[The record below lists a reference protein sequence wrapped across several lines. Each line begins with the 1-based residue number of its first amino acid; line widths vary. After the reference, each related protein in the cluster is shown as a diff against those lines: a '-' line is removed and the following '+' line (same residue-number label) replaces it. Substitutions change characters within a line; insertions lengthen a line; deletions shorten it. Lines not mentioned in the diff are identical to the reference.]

1 MSAADALFLV
11 QSAMWVALV
20 ASAPV
25 IVSVMAVGLVVSVF
39 QALTQVQEMTLT
51 FVPKMIVAIVA
62 LALTA
67 PFIGNKISGFAD
79 QTYKMIERG
88 GSTVAAKRMTK
99 DSKP

>member
-1 MSAADALFLV
+1 MNATEALALV

-25 IVSVMAVGLVVSVF
+25 IVSVMVVGLFVSVF

-51 FVPKMIVAIVA
+51 FVPKMIVAIVV

-67 PFIGNKISGFAD
+67 PFIGNKISAFAD
-79 QTYKMIERG
+79 QTYEMIGRG
-88 GSTVAAKRMTK
+88 DSTATPQPTTTI
-99 DSKP
+99 SKP